1 MLRVCGNSWKI
12 KEHINKYNLEK
23 KSRWYTLLNSFL
35 LCSLDWQ
42 SVYSGIHSNKT
53 YLQIRSHFGCV
64 RWYVWYRFPWILT
77 MMSVEEF
84 KTNESDLN
92 YLMEIY
98 RARISLLLLA
108 LYIPKCAKDLGL
120 NKTSLK
126 NHRKMEPTK
135 NGKLLL

>member
-1 MLRVCGNSWKI
+1 MLRVCKKSWRNS
-12 KEHINKYNLEK
+12 EHINKCNLEK
-23 KSRWYTLLNSFL
+23 KSRWCTLLNYFL
-35 LCSLDWQ
+35 FNSLDWQ
-42 SVYSGIHSNKT
+42 SVYSGIHSNKI
-53 YLQIRSHFGCV
+53 YFNIISHLRYVC
-64 RWYVWYRFPWILT
+64 WVWYRFLRFLT

-92 YLMEIY
+92 YFIEIY

>member
-1 MLRVCGNSWKI
+1 
-12 KEHINKYNLEK
+12 
-23 KSRWYTLLNSFL
+23 
-35 LCSLDWQ
+35 
-42 SVYSGIHSNKT
+42 
-53 YLQIRSHFGCV
+53 
-64 RWYVWYRFPWILT
+64 

-92 YLMEIY
+92 YLMEIH

-108 LYIPKCAKDLGL
+108 LYIPKCAKDFGL

-135 NGKLLL
+135 NGKLLLYCNESLKVVLLIQ

>member
-1 MLRVCGNSWKI
+1 
-12 KEHINKYNLEK
+12 
-23 KSRWYTLLNSFL
+23 
-35 LCSLDWQ
+35 
-42 SVYSGIHSNKT
+42 
-53 YLQIRSHFGCV
+53 
-64 RWYVWYRFPWILT
+64 

-92 YLMEIY
+92 YLMEIH

-108 LYIPKCAKDLGL
+108 LYIPKCAKDFGL

-135 NGKLLL
+135 NGKLLLYCNES